1 MSSVPIDHYLVLA
14 SILFMIGAIGVLTR
28 RSVLVILMSIQLML
42 SAASL
47 TFLAFSRLHGDH
59 QGHVMVLFVI
69 AVGVAELA
77 IGLAMVLRIFRH
89 KRSVNIDDIRVQS
102 S

>member
-14 SILFMIGAIGVLTR
+14 SILFMIGAVGVLTR
-28 RSVLVILMSIQLML
+28 RSTLVILMSMQLML
-42 SAASL
+42 SAVSL
-47 TFLAFSRLHGDH
+47 TFLAFARLHGDH
-59 QGHVMVLFVI
+59 QGHLMVLFII

-77 IGLAMVLRIFRH
+77 VGLAMVLRIFRH
-89 KRSVNIDDIRVQS
+89 KRSVNIDDVCVQS